1 LIVHAIDVPQP
12 MPPTVTYF
20 DKLIPQ
26 VICQK
31 FRNNVPVSTEMLRAA
46 FDPEIRKDFMSR
58 TLTPKEITQFVR
70 NETIFKITNILTK
83 QI

>member
-1 LIVHAIDVPQP
+1 

>member
-1 LIVHAIDVPQP
+1 

-46 FDPEIRKDFMSR
+46 FDPEIRKDFMWIVVAS
-58 TLTPKEITQFVR
+58 
-70 NETIFKITNILTK
+70 TIGSCTATNFEECDRDRM
-83 QI
+83 